1 MEDAKLLESLLKEF
15 EQEIKN
21 KLFMITDDSIRILYF
36 LAWLNSFLEKNSLG
50 RIYIVRGFVVEFYT
64 AASIRTFD
72 VDVNIVSEKVNVIR
86 KFLKTIGEHI
96 GRGYDLS
103 LIKIIK
109 PIEIVQKIEINDFIK
124 VWVNDYWIYIWSPEA
139 ALIYLLAAWKY
150 WNSEYDM
157 YRAKILWKIRSREM
171 NNAKLCNL
179 ARDLDVLGYLNKL
192 VGENICMEK

>member
-1 MEDAKLLESLLKEF
+1 MEDAELLEELLNEF
-15 EQEIKN
+15 EQEVKN

-36 LAWLNSFLEKNSLG
+36 LAWLNSFLEKNNLG

-86 KFLKTIGEHI
+86 KFLEIVGEHI

-124 VWVNDYWIYIWSPEA
+124 V
-139 ALIYLLAAWKY
+139 
-150 WNSEYDM
+150 
-157 YRAKILWKIRSREM
+157 
-171 NNAKLCNL
+171 
-179 ARDLDVLGYLNKL
+179 
-192 VGENICMEK
+192 

>member
-1 MEDAKLLESLLKEF
+1 MEDAELLEELLNEF
-15 EQEIKN
+15 EQEVKN

-36 LAWLNSFLEKNSLG
+36 LAWLNSFLEKNNLG

-72 VDVNIVSEKVNVIR
+72 VDVNIVSEKGIVIR
-86 KFLKTIGEHI
+86 EFLKTIGEHI

-103 LIKIIK
+103 LVKIIK

-124 VWVNDYWIYIWSPEA
+124 GWVNDCWIYIWSLEA
-139 ALIYLLAAWKY
+139 ALVYLLAAWKY

-171 NNAKLCNL
+171 NMAKLCNL

-192 VGENICMEK
+192 VGENVCVGK

>member
-64 AASIRTFD
+64 ASSIRTFD

-86 KFLKTIGEHI
+86 KFLKIIGEHI

-139 ALIYLLAAWKY
+139 ALIYLLAVWKY